1 METSFVFYWF
11 AWICWVWITFFMDKS
26 SHRTQ
31 WTVILLLAIWSAGQH
46 IILFGFYIHLSL
58 LFFLGLGLYLLCS
71 KPFYDVVYLCFSSFV
86 IALGYSALYLM
97 SVYDPVWLMI
107 SFQWVSTAFFMILCL
122 LLLSTF
128 LDRLL
133 CLFISITVGEI
144 VFGLILYELGLFN
157 ELGTNGFLVR
167 LTCASVGLLSYSMFE
182 RMAAFLENYIVKLNK
197 DRKNV
202 L

>member
-1 METSFVFYWF
+1 
-11 AWICWVWITFFMDKS
+11 
-26 SHRTQ
+26 
-31 WTVILLLAIWSAGQH
+31 
-46 IILFGFYIHLSL
+46 
-58 LFFLGLGLYLLCS
+58 
-71 KPFYDVVYLCFSSFV
+71 
-86 IALGYSALYLM
+86 M